1 MSDLS
6 YANERSDIPLIG
18 LTIGEQVDA
27 AAVRY
32 PDHDAMVDMPSGRR
46 WTYRQLNDAVDSLA
60 TGLLRLGVEKG
71 DRVGIWAPNVPEWV
85 LIQYA
90 TAKVG
95 AILVTLNPGYRKSEL
110 TYALRQAGISMLVAA
125 SRFKSSD
132 YAAMVAEV
140 REDVPDLRKVVMMG
154 STEWLDLAATPID
167 ADSVRGRM
175 AQLNPTDPINI
186 QYTSGTTGFPKGAT
200 LTHHNILNNGF
211 WVTEVQRFTADDR
224 VCVQVPFYHC
234 FGMVMANLGALTH
247 GACIVLP
254 SPSYDAAASLRA
266 IEAESCTALYGVPTM
281 FIGMLEHPTFDSSTL
296 TSLRTGVMAGSP
308 CPIEYM
314 KRVVSEMN
322 LRDITIAYGMTE
334 TSPISTHTRLD
345 ASFERRTTTVGT
357 VLPHLEVKIVDPVT
371 GATMPRGVSG
381 EFCTRGYS
389 VMRGYWNQPDKTA
402 EAIDA
407 DGWMHSGDLATMDSE
422 GYINIVGRLKDMV
435 IRGGENLFPREI
447 EEFLYTH
454 PDIADVQVVGVP
466 DPRLGEELC
475 AWIRVK
481 DGRPP
486 ITEERLRE
494 FCKGKLAHFK
504 VPRYVHIAAEF
515 PMTANGKIRKTE
527 MREQSIRELGLDDSI
542 VTA

>member
-140 REDVPDLRKVVMMG
+140 REDVPDLRKVVMLG

>member
-18 LTIGEQVDA
+18 LTIGEQVEA

-140 REDVPDLRKVVMMG
+140 REDVPNLRKVVMLG